1 VATRIYLPASSAAPT
16 ITPAVGAGW
25 TATAPTGFVRVRGST
40 TKTATALADHTSAG
54 GTATSPSTAVFRQ
67 YIVGPLSAQT
77 ISGSITGVIR
87 GLESATQQNGTV
99 AINIRQVSSAGAH
112 VNDLLAVSASDNTA
126 ATPPEF
132 GTTAATRRFQDA
144 AEAVTLT
151 LTSRTFT
158 DGQYL
163 VIEIGTRKSDTSTT
177 RTATLRFGDSA
188 ATDFAHTDG
197 LTTDLNPWVEFSANL
212 TFMQVS
218 SGDAIGRLGPR
229 ALNVGVATVAQ
240 PRAQVSYVS
249 LQVPDAAAGVPLVG
263 TAGPRAQNVGVRSV
277 PAAIVGRVG
286 PRATDVGVHST
297 SVAATAK
304 VGTHA
309 TTAGSQ
315 ITGVSGAIAG
325 KTGFRAVAVGVKKIA
340 NPHVASVGAKV
351 TTAVARTN
359 TSTVVGR
366 VGAHAQ
372 TVGSQG
378 ITARAQVSWVQLEI
392 PAASAR
398 PPSLG
403 WVGPRAQNV
412 GAEVVER
419 RILVSWAQFVVPAA
433 APATIAG
440 SVGPRAQTVGVKS
453 IAATQV
459 ARAGSRA
466 AHVDVAQR
474 TATVVGRV
482 GIHAATVGAQGGAKF
497 VAGYVGSRAQ
507 NAGIK
512 SITATDVARSGPT
525 ATTAGAHTTT
535 VSISGRVG
543 THAQSSAQTIT
554 NLTGTALASVGSRA
568 QDVGAKNSSG
578 AVVGSVGTR
587 GTLVGAI
594 GGSRSTAG
602 HTGARAQTAGVKRI
616 TVAASASVGTRSQAV
631 ATRTSSG
638 SVLGRAG
645 ARADFVILSVRTAGV
660 AGRAGARPNFVMVPQ
675 RSFAATITIV
685 PRAQNAY
692 QAIRR
697 TVLVASVGTHAQ
709 SVAGLLFRQ
718 GALLGRVGARAEI
731 RFAAPPTALRG
742 TLGVRGQN
750 IGGVFIAPPVLENY
764 LVCEQDDTLDREVVW
779 PVGVARDYG
788 DNDWVYEPSNCEP
801 PAEAVKPWEI

>member
-1 VATRIYLPASSAAPT
+1 VATRIYLPDGTTPAIS
-16 ITPAVGAGW
+16 PAVGTGW
-25 TATAPTGFVRVRGST
+25 TATATTGFDREIGST
-40 TKTATALADHTSAG
+40 TKANTTLANHASA
-54 GTATSPSTAVFRQ
+54 SPSAANPATTVMRQ
-67 YIVGPLSAQT
+67 YIVGPMAAQT
-77 ISGSITGVIR
+77 ISGTVTGVIR
-87 GLESATQQNGTV
+87 GLESNANLNSTV
-99 AINIRQVSSAGAH
+99 AINIRQVSSAGTH
-112 VNDLLAVSASDNTA
+112 INDLLAVSASDNTA
-126 ATPPEF
+126 AAPPEF
-132 GTTAATRRFQDA
+132 TTSALTRRFQDA
-144 AEAVTLT
+144 AEATTLT
-151 LTSRTFT
+151 LTSRTFSAG
-158 DGQYL
+158 DYL
-163 VIEIGTRKSDTSTT
+163 VIEIGFRKAGTSTSFT
-177 RTATLRFGDSA
+177 TTLRFGDSA
-188 ATDFAHTDG
+188 ASDFAHSDG

-212 TFMQVS
+212 TFMQQSV
-218 SGDAIGRLGPR
+218 GAIVGKLGPR
-229 ALNVGVATVAQ
+229 ATNVGFIPQ
-240 PRAQVSYVS
+240 PRAVVSYVS
-249 LQVPDAAAGVPLVG
+249 LQVPTAAAGIPLVG
-263 TAGPRAQNVGVRSV
+263 TAGPRAQNVGVRSATATG
-277 PAAIVGRVG
+277 AARVG

-392 PAASAR
+392 PAAATR

-403 WVGPRAQNV
+403 HVGPRATNV
-412 GAEVVER
+412 GAEVIER
-419 RILVSWAQFVVPAA
+419 RILVSWAQFVIPAA
-433 APATIAG
+433 APATVAG
-440 SVGPRAQTVGVKS
+440 SVGPRATNAGVKR
-453 IAATQV
+453 ITTAQV
-459 ARAGSRA
+459 ASVGSRA
-466 AHVDVAQR
+466 THVDVAQR
-474 TATVVGRV
+474 TSAVVGRV
-482 GIHAATVGAQGGAKF
+482 GTHAATVGAQGGAKF
-497 VAGYVGSRAQ
+497 VAGYAGSRAQ
-507 NAGIK
+507 NAGVK

-525 ATTAGAHTTT
+525 ATTAGAHSTTAS
-535 VSISGRVG
+535 VSGRVG
-543 THAQSSAQTIT
+543 THAQNSAQTVT
-554 NLTGTALASVGSRA
+554 NLTGTAQGSVGSRA

-578 AVVGSVGTR
+578 AAVGSAGTR

-594 GGSRSTAG
+594 GGSRSAAG
-602 HTGARAQTAGVKRI
+602 HTGSRAQNAGVKRI
-616 TVAASASVGTRSQAV
+616 TVVGTASVGTQSQTA
-631 ATRTSSG
+631 ATRTTSG

-645 ARADFVILSVRTAGV
+645 ARVDFVILSVRSAPAV
-660 AGRAGARPNFVMVPQ
+660 GRAGARPNFVMVPQ
-675 RSFAATITIV
+675 RGFAATITIG
-685 PRAQNAY
+685 PRATNTY

-697 TVLVASVGTHAQ
+697 TVLVARVGTHAQ

-718 GALLGRVGARAEI
+718 GGLVGRVGARAEI

-742 TLGVRGQN
+742 TLGPRAQN
-750 IGGVFIAPPVLENY
+750 LGAIYIAPPLLENY
-764 LVCEQDDTLDREVVW
+764 VACEQDNTLDREVVW